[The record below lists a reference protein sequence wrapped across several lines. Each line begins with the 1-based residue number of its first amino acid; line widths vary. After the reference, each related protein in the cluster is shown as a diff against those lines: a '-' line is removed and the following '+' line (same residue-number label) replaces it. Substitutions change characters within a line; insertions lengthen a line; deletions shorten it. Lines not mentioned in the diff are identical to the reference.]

1 MGQETSE
8 QNTQTHVFEEKRED
22 GWVFSH
28 MGVDTA
34 LLHHL
39 SHKEKWKNKKGI
51 PEIHTDPTHWWTKP
65 SQSLRNESNQITLSF
80 LRGKRGENKEEQMIF
95 FPLREQT

>member
-1 MGQETSE
+1 
-8 QNTQTHVFEEKRED
+8 
-22 GWVFSH
+22 

-51 PEIHTDPTHWWTKP
+51 PEIHTDPTH
-65 SQSLRNESNQITLSF
+65 
-80 LRGKRGENKEEQMIF
+80 
-95 FPLREQT
+95 